1 MRIVGIE
8 PTPNPN
14 SMKLMMDQ
22 ALPPGSTYHFTAEN
36 AAAAPGYLA
45 RALGVPGVRSVYQ
58 VADFISLERSP
69 RADWQLVLAGV
80 RAALEEGGGA
90 GPGTGASGTGRAG
103 PAGAGPADGPAFGE
117 VRVFVQTLRG
127 IPMQVK
133 AVAGLEEVRTALPSR
148 FKAAAARVAEAVPY
162 MLAERRWR
170 DEGARYGEVR
180 EVSEAVAEEVAT
192 AYDDER
198 LAALVERALQSGAWE
213 GGGSLAPAEVA
224 EALKE
229 ADWRRRYAA
238 LDQLEPDEEAL
249 PVIVAA
255 LGDPHPTIRRLAT
268 VYLGAV
274 GGEQVL
280 EYLFRALK
288 DPVAAVRRAAGDCL
302 SDLGDPAAIGPM
314 LEALRDPSRLVRWR
328 AARFLYEVGD
338 ESALPALRGAA
349 EDPEFEVRLQ
359 ARLAVERIESGQG
372 AVEPVWRQMT
382 KGLEP

>member
-14 SMKLMMDQ
+14 SMKLMMDR

-36 AAAAPGYLA
+36 GAAAPDYLA
-45 RALGVPGVRSVYQ
+45 RMLAVPGVRSVYQ
-58 VADFISLERSP
+58 VADFIALERSP
-69 RADWQLVLAGV
+69 RADWQPVLAGV
-80 RAALEEGGGA
+80 RAALGAESGGA
-90 GPGTGASGTGRAG
+90 AGARD
-103 PAGAGPADGPAFGE
+103 PAGAPDPAAGSAFGE

-127 IPMQVK
+127 IPMQIK
-133 AVAGLEEVRTALPSR
+133 AVAGLEEVRTALPPR
-148 FKAAAARVAEAVPY
+148 FKAAAARVAEAVPD

-180 EVSEAVAEEVAT
+180 EVAEAVAEEVAT
-192 AYDDER
+192 AYDEER
-198 LAALVERALQSGAWE
+198 LAALVDRAVKPGAWA

-224 EALKE
+224 EAFQE

-249 PVIVAA
+249 PVIVTA

-280 EYLFRALK
+280 PHLYRALK
-288 DPVAAVRRAAGDCL
+288 DQVAAVRRAAGDCL
-302 SDLGDPAAIGPM
+302 SDLGSPAAIPPM
-314 LEALRDPSRLVRWR
+314 LEALTDPSRLVRWR

-338 ESALPALRGAA
+338 ERALPALERAA

-359 ARLAVERIESGQG
+359 ARLATERIASGQG

-382 KGLEP
+382 RGLEP

>member
-36 AAAAPGYLA
+36 AIGAPPHLVRMLA
-45 RALGVPGVRSVYQ
+45 VPGVRSVYQ
-58 VADFISLERSP
+58 VADFIALERSP
-69 RADWQLVLAGV
+69 RADWQSVLSGV
-80 RAALEEGGGA
+80 RAALAAEGEET
-90 GPGTGASGTGRAG
+90 GPGGVRAEVQ
-103 PAGAGPADGPAFGE
+103 AGEETAFGE

-133 AVAGLEEVRTALPSR
+133 AVAGLEEVRAALPPR
-148 FKAAAARVAEAVPY
+148 FKAAAGRVAEAAADL
-162 MLAERRWR
+162 LAERRWR

-180 EVSEAVAEEVAT
+180 EVAEAAAEEVAS
-192 AYDDER
+192 AHDDAR
-198 LAALVERALQSGAWE
+198 LAALVERALKPGTWE
-213 GGGSLAPAEVA
+213 AGGSLSPDEVA

-229 ADWRRRYAA
+229 TDWRRRYAA
-238 LDQLEPDEEAL
+238 LDQLEPDEDGL
-249 PVIVAA
+249 SVIVTA
-255 LGDPHPTIRRLAT
+255 LGDPHHAVRRLAT

-274 GGEQVL
+274 GAEQVL

-302 SDLGDPAAIGPM
+302 SDLGDPAGIGPM
-314 LEALRDPSRLVRWR
+314 LAALSDSSRLVRWR

-338 ESALPALRGAA
+338 ESALPALERAVS
-349 EDPEFEVRLQ
+349 DPEFEVRLQ
-359 ARLAVERIESGQG
+359 ARLAIERIESGQG
-372 AVEPVWRQMT
+372 SVEPVWRQMT
-382 KGLEP
+382 KGLET